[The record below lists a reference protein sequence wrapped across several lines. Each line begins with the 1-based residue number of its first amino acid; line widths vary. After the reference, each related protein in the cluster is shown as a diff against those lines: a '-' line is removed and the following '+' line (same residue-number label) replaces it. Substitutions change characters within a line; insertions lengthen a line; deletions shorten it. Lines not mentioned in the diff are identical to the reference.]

1 MAEKT
6 YGKRKACGIVLTAR
20 QSISIFGLWD
30 QPRQVLEWQDITAR
44 NMTWR
49 MLRDSIG
56 LEAEQLKRMQPDP
69 VEWVHRASITLQDL
83 PDMACFP
90 VNPFL
95 HLHADLAEVW
105 TMRWS
110 ADTLK
115 QFNVTFEQLRD
126 KGMNAQV
133 MQHFNFTLG
142 QWMGLGLRQPHVE
155 VMDAAI
161 VKRCFDMHKDEVMEI
176 CGNYKSYL

>member
-1 MAEKT
+1 MA
-6 YGKRKACGIVLTAR
+6 GRKACGILVTPR
-20 QSISIFGLWD
+20 QSIAIFGLWD

-44 NMTWR
+44 NLTWR
-49 MLRDSIG
+49 MLRDTIG

-83 PDMACFP
+83 PDMSCFP
-90 VNPFL
+90 VNPFV

-105 TMRWS
+105 SMHWS

-115 QFNVTFEQLRD
+115 QFEVTFEQLRD

-142 QWMGLGLRQPHVE
+142 QWMALGLRQQHVSI
-155 VMDAAI
+155 MDTDV
-161 VKRCFDMHKDEVMEI
+161 VKKCFDMHKDEVVEI
-176 CGNYKSYL
+176 TGNYKSYL